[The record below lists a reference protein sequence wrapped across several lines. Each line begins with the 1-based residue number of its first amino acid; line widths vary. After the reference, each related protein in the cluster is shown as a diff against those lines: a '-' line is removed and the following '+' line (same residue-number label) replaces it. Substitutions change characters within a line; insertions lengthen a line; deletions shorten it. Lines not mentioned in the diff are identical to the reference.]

1 MRGGSAGQQIYS
13 ADGSDIT
20 VFTEPGT
27 QSAAETADHQ
37 QSKAGSL
44 GGPCA
49 VRVEFLSKPKAVLKM
64 QSLKKM

>member
-1 MRGGSAGQQIYS
+1 MGMTSL
-13 ADGSDIT
+13 

-27 QSAAETADHQ
+27 QSAEETADRQ

-44 GGPCA
+44 GGPWA

>member
-1 MRGGSAGQQIYS
+1 MRAGLQGSRSTLRMGVTS
-13 ADGSDIT
+13 L

-27 QSAAETADHQ
+27 QSAEETADRQ

-44 GGPCA
+44 GGPWA
-49 VRVEFLSKPKAVLKM
+49 IRVEFLSKPKAVLKM

>member
-1 MRGGSAGQQIYS
+1 MGVTSL
-13 ADGSDIT
+13 

-27 QSAAETADHQ
+27 QSAEETADRQ
-37 QSKAGSL
+37 RSKAGSL
-44 GGPCA
+44 GGPWA